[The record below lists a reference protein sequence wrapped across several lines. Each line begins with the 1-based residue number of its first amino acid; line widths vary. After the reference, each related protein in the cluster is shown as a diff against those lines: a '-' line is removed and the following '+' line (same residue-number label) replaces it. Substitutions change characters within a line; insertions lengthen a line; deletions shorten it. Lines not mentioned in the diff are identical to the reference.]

1 MPQAT
6 ALGWLREEPS
16 MTSEFIVEGWSA
28 SGADVS
34 FQYRS
39 GEYAFTEVVHFPL
52 NVETSPVVSRLLDLL
67 AVVSGV
73 SYAKALAPATVT
85 FPSLDVSTAGLS
97 LIQQTYNEGMR
108 EFAFQNQLPLTSTF
122 EIAENARGDNFQIE
136 ALRNE
141 QGRPLIP
148 FGAVRDSSVVA
159 SALKHLQPTLFTIGI
174 NPFAEDIADAL
185 TLPLLVASRTLD
197 PSLLKLNHAGAPN
210 GHVPVTAINSLIS
223 LVVAELTGHTSVVMA
238 NEKSAS
244 RPTRI
249 VDGIEINHQFSKS
262 LEYELSLRSAIDM
275 AGSIVNYTSVL
286 RSVPDHDISFAFATK
301 CQALHRLFMS
311 CNQAMLRDESRRSA
325 GWCGD
330 CPKCRGMYLS
340 LAPFLSPHEMIDIFG
355 RDLLNDPAQLSGF
368 QDLMS
373 DQTKP
378 FECVADVNESR
389 ESMSQLVTLP
399 QWSQHNV
406 VQSCRDISSIA
417 ITNDF
422 ESDGSHSEF
431 DADIQR
437 FVKALQ

>member
-1 MPQAT
+1 
-6 ALGWLREEPS
+6 
-16 MTSEFIVEGWSA
+16 MTSEFIVQGWTIDGS
-28 SGADVS
+28 DVT
-34 FQYRS
+34 FRYQS
-39 GEYAFTEVVHFPL
+39 GESAFSEVVGFPVA
-52 NVETSPVVSRLLDLL
+52 VEMSDVIARLLDLL
-67 AVVSGV
+67 AVVAGV
-73 SYAKALAPATVT
+73 SYAKAVAPNTIT
-85 FPSLDVSTAGLS
+85 FPSLDVSPAGLT
-97 LIQQTYNEGMR
+97 LIKRTYNEGMR

-122 EIAENARGDNFQIE
+122 DVAEVARGDNFQID
-136 ALRNE
+136 ALKGE
-141 QGRPLIP
+141 PGRPLIP
-148 FGAVRDSSVVA
+148 FGAGRDSCVVA

-174 NPFAEDIADAL
+174 NPFAAEISRAL
-185 TLPLLVASRTLD
+185 SLPLLTASRSID
-197 PSLLKLNHAGAPN
+197 PMLLARNQSGAPN

-244 RPTRI
+244 RPTRV

-262 LEYELSLRSAIDM
+262 LEYEQSLRSAIDM

-301 CQALHRLFMS
+301 CQALHHLFMS

-373 DQTKP
+373 NETKP

-389 ESMSQLVTLP
+389 ESMRQLATLP
-399 QWSQHNV
+399 QWSQHHV
-406 VQSCRDISSIA
+406 VQSCRNISSVAPI
-417 ITNDF
+417 NDLA
-422 ESDGSHSEF
+422 SDASFSGF
-431 DADIQR
+431 DIDIQR
-437 FVKALQ
+437 FVKASQ